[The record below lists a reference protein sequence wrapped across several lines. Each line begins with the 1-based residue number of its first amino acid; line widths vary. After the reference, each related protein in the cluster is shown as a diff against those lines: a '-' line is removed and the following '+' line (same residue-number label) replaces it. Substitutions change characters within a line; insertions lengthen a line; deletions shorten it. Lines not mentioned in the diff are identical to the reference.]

1 MRVRIIL
8 VSMQVSLPNCKRFVH
23 AIGPSGNLFLL
34 LVLRELRRQGLTFIT
49 FYVLQR
55 VAKYP
60 GISQL
65 QLRRETGLKD
75 YEISRDCKFLADSGL
90 IKIGHS
96 KKDRRVRVLTPT
108 NRGKK
113 IWEQVLIAASRQ
125 IQKGLSFDKG
135 LSDEEENRR
144 LTQASE
150 SFETGSEILF
160 GPLQLSFLDTQPKEM
175 NG

>member
-1 MRVRIIL
+1 MQLSLLRCNQFVR
-8 VSMQVSLPNCKRFVH
+8 

-34 LVLRELRRQGLTFIT
+34 LVLRELRRQGLTFIA

-55 VAKYP
+55 VAKSP

-75 YEISRDCKFLADSGL
+75 YEISRDCKFLANSGL
-90 IKIGHS
+90 IKIGPS
-96 KKDRRVRVLTPT
+96 KTDRRVRVLVLT

-113 IWEQVLIAASRQ
+113 IWEQVLIAASGQ
-125 IQKGLSFDKG
+125 IQKGLSFDRG
-135 LSDEEENRR
+135 LSREEEDRQ
-144 LTQASE
+144 LAQATE
-150 SFETGSEILF
+150 SFETGNEILF
-160 GPLQLSFLDTQPKEM
+160 GPLQLSFLDMQPKEM

>member
-1 MRVRIIL
+1 MQLSPSSCNQFVR
-8 VSMQVSLPNCKRFVH
+8 

-75 YEISRDCKFLADSGL
+75 YEISRDCKFLASSGL
-90 IKIGHS
+90 IKISPS
-96 KKDRRVRVLTPT
+96 KADRRVRVLTPT
-108 NRGKK
+108 NRGKR

-125 IQKGLSFDKG
+125 LQKAFSFDECLSCEEG
-135 LSDEEENRR
+135 L
-144 LTQASE
+144 TKATE
-150 SFETGSEILF
+150 SFQTGNQILF
-160 GPLQLSFLDTQPKEM
+160 GSLQLSFLETQPKEM
-175 NG
+175 NS